1 MSAISA
7 PEKYRR
13 IVFFEK
19 VFMETLS
26 CNLKLSRFP
35 WICPLGGMREQPAPW
50 AMSEALRFLETRQK
64 AGQHGLISSFD
75 FGDEIM
81 PNHGAWEA
89 RTMEVS
95 LEPLQHPLAGPDAGA
110 PSRLSERAPHVR
122 QDLFALSL

>member
-1 MSAISA
+1 LISISFSLLDA
-7 PEKYRR
+7 ENVYTDIYTP
-13 IVFFEK
+13 
-19 VFMETLS
+19 S
-26 CNLKLSRFP
+26 
-35 WICPLGGMREQPAPW
+35 
-50 AMSEALRFLETRQK
+50 LRFLETRQK

>member
-1 MSAISA
+1 MDLPAWRYA
-7 PEKYRR
+7 RTARR
-13 IVFFEK
+13 
-19 VFMETLS
+19 
-26 CNLKLSRFP
+26 
-35 WICPLGGMREQPAPW
+35 
-50 AMSEALRFLETRQK
+50 AMGHVRSLTVPGNPSK

-89 RTMEVS
+89 RTIEVS